1 MGFVTVGVIYTVC
14 TNVGRA
20 IIKSHITNHPNIS
33 ISAIVSL
40 SADKGIEKSN
50 YDNCLDLAIDN
61 EIPHY
66 FVSSINHPKIIKKF
80 NLIKPTLIIQ
90 SGWSE
95 KFSDKLLK
103 IPKYGCLGEHPSP
116 IPKGRGAAT
125 INWAIINGETK
136 WADSFFI
143 MNQNY
148 DDGPVISQK
157 EFHIKKKDNVKDVY
171 DTVALRAYF
180 SIKEN
185 LNSWFN
191 GDFKFVDTKKNS
203 PSYFKKRKP
212 KDGQLLHSMT
222 VSQQINF
229 VRALTKPYPGAY
241 FYLFKKKII
250 IMKAEKL
257 LSSKVKGKM
266 KKLEDRIFIWK
277 NKLLFQGSCNNFL
290 YPKIIESNDF
300 PIINTK
306 EWLKSF
312 LNLKTL

>member
-1 MGFVTVGVIYTVC
+1 MSIIYTVC

-20 IIKSHITNHPNIS
+20 IIKSHISNHPDIK

-40 SADKGIEKSN
+40 SISQGLKKSN
-50 YDNCLDLAIDN
+50 YDNCLDLALEN
-61 EIPHY
+61 KIPHY
-66 FVSSINHPKIIKKF
+66 FVNSINDLRILRKFKK
-80 NLIKPTLIIQ
+80 IKPNLIIQ

-95 KFSDKLLK
+95 KFSDELLQ

-125 INWAIINGETK
+125 INWAIINGESE

-157 EFHIKKKDNVKDVY
+157 KFSIKKKDNVKNVY
-171 DTVALRAYF
+171 DNVALKSYLAIR
-180 SIKEN
+180 EN
-185 LNSWFN
+185 LKLWAE
-191 GDFKFVDTKKNS
+191 GDFKFVNTKTNS
-203 PSYFKKRKP
+203 PSYFKQRKP
-212 KDGQLLHSMT
+212 ADGLILHTMSVT
-222 VSQQINF
+222 QQINF
-229 VRALTKPYPGAY
+229 VRALTKPYPGAF

-250 IMKAEKL
+250 VIEAD
-257 LSSKVKGKM
+257 KVLATKIIGNLRR
-266 KKLEDRIFIWK
+266 LENQIFIWK

-300 PIINTK
+300 PLIKIND
-306 EWLKSF
+306 WLRNF
-312 LNLKTL
+312 F